1 MDTKTNTPIVLI
13 PLKHLI
19 ASERNVRKTGG
30 ESIEDI
36 AASILKH
43 GLIQNLTVI
52 PEVHPKTKDST
63 GKFEVVVGGRRLA
76 ALQKLSK
83 Q

>member
-19 ASERNVRKTGG
+19 VSERNVRKTGG

-52 PEVHPKTKDST
+52 PRPRTQPGSLRLWW
-63 GKFEVVVGGRRLA
+63 VVGA
-76 ALQKLSK
+76 
-83 Q
+83 

>member
-19 ASERNVRKTGG
+19 VSERNVRKTGG

-43 GLIQNLTVI
+43 GLIQSLTVI
-52 PEVHPKTKDST
+52 PEDQGPNR
-63 GKFEVVVGGRRLA
+63 EV
-76 ALQKLSK
+76 
-83 Q
+83 